1 VQRAFQSVNA
11 FFLVERDR
19 EQDGFHRIVVAL
31 IGGGLRVAACAAKKT
46 VEKWLVF
53 AAQGAA
59 KFCPARGCVVDEL
72 NECGNGAAHGYFTS
86 IL

>member
-1 VQRAFQSVNA
+1 MQRAFESVNA
-11 FFLVERDR
+11 FFLIERNR

-31 IGGGLRVAACAAKKT
+31 IGGSLRVAAGAAEET
-46 VEKWLVF
+46 IEKWLVF
-53 AAQGAA
+53 AAKGAA
-59 KFCPARGCVVDEL
+59 EFCPARGCVVDEL